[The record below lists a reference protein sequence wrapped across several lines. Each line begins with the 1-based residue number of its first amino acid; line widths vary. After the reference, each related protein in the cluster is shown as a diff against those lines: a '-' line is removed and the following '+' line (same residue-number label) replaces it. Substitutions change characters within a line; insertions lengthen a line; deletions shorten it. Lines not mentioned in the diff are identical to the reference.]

1 MLIKSQKNIFVFQKE
16 HEMEVY
22 LRKDV
27 EKIGLAGEIIK
38 VGDGFARNFLIPK
51 GLAVEITTHNKSQY
65 VSKIRKVENRK
76 EVIASQTSML
86 AEKLNGVSVT
96 LKRKMHDNG
105 QLYGSINALE
115 IVDALAEQGISITK
129 GQVEFDKPIKSKG
142 SCKVSIKLTT
152 RLTPAITVTII
163 AE

>member
-1 MLIKSQKNIFVFQKE
+1 MNHQKE
-16 HEMEVY
+16 YQMEVY
-22 LRKDV
+22 LRKDI

-38 VGDGFARNFLIPK
+38 VGDGFARNFLIPQ
-51 GLAVEITTHNKSQY
+51 GFAVEITSHNKDQY
-65 VSKIRKVENRK
+65 ASKIRKVENRK

-86 AEKLNGVSVT
+86 AEKLNSLEIV

-115 IVDALAEQGISITK
+115 IVTAIATK
-129 GQVEFDKPIKSKG
+129 GINISKSQVEFDKSIKSKG
-142 SCKVSIKLTT
+142 SFKVYIKLTT
-152 RLTPAITVTII
+152 KLKSHITVTVI

>member
-1 MLIKSQKNIFVFQKE
+1 
-16 HEMEVY
+16 MEVY

-38 VGDGFARNFLIPK
+38 VGDGFARNYLIPQ
-51 GLAVEITTHNKSQY
+51 GLGIEITAQNKSQY
-65 VSKIRKVENRK
+65 LSKIRKVENRK
-76 EVIASQTSML
+76 EAIASQTSMF
-86 AEKLNGVSVT
+86 AEKLNTVSIT

-105 QLYGSINALE
+105 QLYGSINASE
-115 IVDALAEQGISITK
+115 IMEALAEQGISITK

-142 SCKVSIKLTT
+142 SFKVTIKLST
-152 RLTPAITVTII
+152 RLKSTITVTII

>member
-1 MLIKSQKNIFVFQKE
+1 
-16 HEMEVY
+16 MEVY

-38 VGDGFARNFLIPK
+38 VGDGFARNFLIPQ

-65 VSKIRKVENRK
+65 LSKIRKVENRK
-76 EVIASQTSML
+76 EVIATQTSMF
-86 AEKLNGVSVT
+86 AEKLNTVSIT
-96 LKRKMHDNG
+96 LQRKMHDNG
-105 QLYGSINALE
+105 QLYGSINASE
-115 IVDALAEQGISITK
+115 IMEALAAQGISITK

-142 SCKVSIKLTT
+142 SFKVSIKLST
-152 RLTPAITVTII
+152 RLKSTITVTII